1 MIKNKSKSY
10 NEKAEKF
17 RNLKITPNV
26 ICEHFYNIYL
36 KINFNKKN
44 LRKYTSSEENKPQK
58 TLEDLAKT
66 PNKIA
71 KPFEKFGLQ
80 TNEAIESTFQGNQ
93 LLLYGSPRL
102 VNSYLKKIDPAII
115 ESPGEPGDRFAIN
128 TGNPESNIFKES
140 DNFIEIETNFN
151 STIENLD
158 KIKSFK
164 FYFAQNNIEE
174 VLKKAR
180 IKLSPTKL
188 KRKSRS
194 KSRSPNKKSIF
205 NKK

>member
-1 MIKNKSKSY
+1 M
-10 NEKAEKF
+10 
-17 RNLKITPNV
+17 
-26 ICEHFYNIYL
+26 
-36 KINFNKKN
+36 
-44 LRKYTSSEENKPQK
+44 
-58 TLEDLAKT
+58 AKT
-66 PNKIA
+66 PNKII
-71 KPFEKFGLQ
+71 KSFEKFGLQ
-80 TNEAIESTFQGNQ
+80 TNESIEPKFQGNQ

-102 VNSYLKKIDPAII
+102 VNSYLKKIDPVII
-115 ESPGEPGDRFAIN
+115 DSPGERFAIN

-140 DNFIEIETNFN
+140 DKISNNFIEIEANFN

-164 FYFAQNNIEE
+164 FYFAENNIEE

-180 IKLSPTKL
+180 KKLSPTKL
-188 KRKSRS
+188 KRKSNS